1 MSTLRVTFLG
11 TGTSQGVPIIGCPC
25 AVCQSN
31 DERDKRLRTSIL
43 VESETTHVVIDSGPD
58 FRQQMLRA
66 GVKKLDGLV
75 FTHSHKDHVA
85 GMDDIRAFNYL
96 HQKPI
101 DVYANAATQKTLE
114 REFEY
119 VFNGDKYPGIP
130 EVNMHRI
137 EAGQTFS
144 IGDITFEAIEVMHY
158 KMPVLGFRIGRF
170 TYITDANFISESS
183 MQQLK
188 GTEVLVLNALRR
200 EKHVSHFSLSEA
212 IQKAGEIGARQTYFT
227 HASHQLG
234 KHHEVSIE
242 LPEGIV
248 LAYDGLVLDM

>member
-25 AVCQSN
+25 MVCQST

-66 GVKKLDGLV
+66 GVKKLDGLI

-85 GMDDIRAFNYL
+85 GMDDIRAYNYL
-96 HQKPI
+96 HQKPV
-101 DVYANAATQKTLE
+101 DVYANLATQKVLA

-130 EVNMHRI
+130 EVNMHQI
-137 EAGQTFS
+137 EAGQTFA

-183 MQQLK
+183 MQQLR

-234 KHHEVSIE
+234 KHHDVSNE
-242 LPEGIV
+242 LPEAIA
-248 LAYDGLVLDM
+248 LAYDGLVLDI